1 MKYVVSWVYRANAT
15 EATVARSLQVFGK
28 WTPAEGTTFKEFV
41 QRVDG
46 RGGYA
51 VVETDDPS
59 LIARDTALFGNFF
72 DFTVEPVLEIAEGS
86 AIGMEMVTLLESI
99 S

>member
-1 MKYVVSWVYRANAT
+1 MKYVVSWVNRANAT
-15 EATVARSLQVFGK
+15 EQTVARSLQVFSK
-28 WTPAEGTTFKEFV
+28 WTPSEGTDFKEFL

-51 VVETDDPS
+51 VVETDDPA

-72 DFTVEPVLEIAEGS
+72 DFTVEPVLEIADGT
-86 AIGMEMVTLLESI
+86 AIDMEMVALLESI